1 MPSPSPSIS
10 TAAVLDHQVPT
21 VPPRQRPTPGA
32 VRPTATDPAVVKRAV
47 KAAALGNAMEWF
59 DFGVY
64 SYIAV
69 TLGKVFFPSGNP
81 TAQLLSTFG
90 AFAAAFLVRPI
101 GGMVFGPLGDRVG
114 RQKILALTMI
124 MMAAGTF
131 AIGLIPSYAAIGVGA
146 PLLLLAARLVQGF
159 STGGEYAGASTF
171 IAEYAPDKRRGF
183 LGSWLEFGTLAG
195 YIGGAGLVTLMTA
208 LLSDDAMLSWGWR
221 VPFLIA
227 GPMGIIGLYL
237 RMRLEETPAFAAE
250 AAKAE
255 ASAAERRAKVPLRE
269 MIVGQWKALLLCV
282 ALVLVFNV
290 TDYMLLS
297 YMPSYLTS
305 ELKYDETHGLLVVLG
320 VMALMM
326 IVQPFAGALTDRVGR
341 RPVIAAG
348 CAGFLLLSVPA
359 LLLIRD
365 GSLVAVALG
374 MGGAGAA
381 AGVLHRGHAGRAAGA
396 VPDAGAVRVAVD
408 RVQRVRV
415 PVRRDDAA
423 GGDGADRGDGEHDDA
438 RVLHDGRGRGR
449 RGRRVVHD
457 GVGGAATAG
466 VCAGG
471 VTRPHAQFPAPL
483 FTGVPVTPFARR
495 SPRPLWHRGAGDAP
509 CAQFPA
515 PLCLCLGH
523 PFHLRAGGRRSRSSP
538 RPLMWRGHRFHL
550 RAGGGHSRSSPRPC
564 GHLRAGGGSRAVPR
578 APVVTCGPVGGL
590 SRSSPRP

>member
-1 MPSPSPSIS
+1 MSAAPVAAHPSRTPPAPPSR
-10 TAAVLDHQVPT
+10 AAGAPT
-21 VPPRQRPTPGA
+21 V
-32 VRPTATDPAVVKRAV
+32 TDPALVRRAV

-90 AFAAAFLVRPI
+90 AFAAAFLVRPL

-114 RQKILALTMI
+114 RQKVLALTMI

-131 AIGLIPSYAAIGVGA
+131 AIGLIPSYATIGVWA
-146 PLLLLAARLVQGF
+146 PVLLLVARLVQGF

-208 LLSDDAMLSWGWR
+208 LLSDGDLTSWGWR
-221 VPFLIA
+221 IPFLIA

-250 AAKAE
+250 LDKAE
-255 ASAAERRAKVPLRE
+255 ATRPKVPLRD
-269 MIVGQWKALLLCV
+269 MITGQWRALLLCV
-282 ALVLVFNV
+282 GLVLVFNV

-305 ELKYDETHGLLVVLG
+305 ELKYDETHGLLVVLA

-359 LLLIRD
+359 LLLIRE
-365 GSLVAVALG
+365 GSLLAVGLGMAALGLLLVCFTASMPSALPALFPTRVRYGSLSIGFNVSVSLFGGTTPLVVTALIGATGDLMMPAYYMMAAAVVGGVAVWF
-374 MGGAGAA
+374 MSES
-381 AGVLHRGHAGRAAGA
+381 AGRPLPGSA
-396 VPDAGAVRVAVD
+396 PAVD
-408 RVQRVRV
+408 
-415 PVRRDDAA
+415 
-423 GGDGADRGDGEHDDA
+423 
-438 RVLHDGRGRGR
+438 GR
-449 RGRRVVHD
+449 
-457 GVGGAATAG
+457 
-466 VCAGG
+466 
-471 VTRPHAQFPAPL
+471 
-483 FTGVPVTPFARR
+483 
-495 SPRPLWHRGAGDAP
+495 
-509 CAQFPA
+509 
-515 PLCLCLGH
+515 
-523 PFHLRAGGRRSRSSP
+523 
-538 RPLMWRGHRFHL
+538 
-550 RAGGGHSRSSPRPC
+550 
-564 GHLRAGGGSRAVPR
+564 
-578 APVVTCGPVGGL
+578 
-590 SRSSPRP
+590 

>member
-1 MPSPSPSIS
+1 MSAAPIVAHPSRTTPAPSAPHPSRADG
-10 TAAVLDHQVPT
+10 T
-21 VPPRQRPTPGA
+21 
-32 VRPTATDPAVVKRAV
+32 PTATDPALVRRAV

-81 TAQLLSTFG
+81 TAQLLSAFG
-90 AFAAAFLVRPI
+90 AFAAAFLVRPL

-114 RQKILALTMI
+114 RQKVLALTMI

-131 AIGLIPSYAAIGVGA
+131 AIGLIPSYATIGVWA
-146 PLLLLAARLVQGF
+146 PVLLLVARLVQGF

-208 LLSDDAMLSWGWR
+208 LLSDGDLTSWGWR
-221 VPFLIA
+221 IPFLIA

-250 AAKAE
+250 VEKSEAA
-255 ASAAERRAKVPLRE
+255 RVKVPLRE
-269 MIVGQWKALLLCV
+269 MVTGQWKALLLCV
-282 ALVLVFNV
+282 GLVLVFNV

-305 ELKYDETHGLLVVLG
+305 ELKYDETHGLLVVLA

-326 IVQPFAGALTDRVGR
+326 VVQPFAGALTDRVGR

-365 GSLVAVALG
+365 GSLWAVGLGMAALGLLLVCFTASMPSALPALFPTRVRYGSLSIGFNVSVSLFGGTTPLVVTALIGATGDMMMPAYYMMAAAVVGGVAVWF
-374 MGGAGAA
+374 MSESAGQPLPGSA
-381 AGVLHRGHAGRAAGA
+381 
-396 VPDAGAVRVAVD
+396 PAVD
-408 RVQRVRV
+408 ARE
-415 PVRRDDAA
+415 
-423 GGDGADRGDGEHDDA
+423 GA
-438 RVLHDGRGRGR
+438 
-449 RGRRVVHD
+449 
-457 GVGGAATAG
+457 
-466 VCAGG
+466 
-471 VTRPHAQFPAPL
+471 
-483 FTGVPVTPFARR
+483 
-495 SPRPLWHRGAGDAP
+495 
-509 CAQFPA
+509 
-515 PLCLCLGH
+515 
-523 PFHLRAGGRRSRSSP
+523 
-538 RPLMWRGHRFHL
+538 
-550 RAGGGHSRSSPRPC
+550 
-564 GHLRAGGGSRAVPR
+564 
-578 APVVTCGPVGGL
+578 
-590 SRSSPRP
+590 

>member
-1 MPSPSPSIS
+1 MSAAHVATHPSRTPSAPPSR
-10 TAAVLDHQVPT
+10 AADAPT
-21 VPPRQRPTPGA
+21 V
-32 VRPTATDPAVVKRAV
+32 TDPALVRRAV

-90 AFAAAFLVRPI
+90 AFAAAFLVRPL

-114 RQKILALTMI
+114 RQKVLALTMI

-131 AIGLIPSYAAIGVGA
+131 AIGLIPSYATIGVWA
-146 PLLLLAARLVQGF
+146 PVLLLLARLVQGF

-208 LLSDDAMLSWGWR
+208 LLSDGDLTSWGWR
-221 VPFLIA
+221 IPFLIA

-250 AAKAE
+250 LDKAE
-255 ASAAERRAKVPLRE
+255 ATRPKVPLRD
-269 MIVGQWKALLLCV
+269 MITGQWRALLLCV
-282 ALVLVFNV
+282 GLVLVFNV

-305 ELKYDETHGLLVVLG
+305 ELKYDETHGLLVVLA

-326 IVQPFAGALTDRVGR
+326 VVQPFAGALTDRVGR

-359 LLLIRD
+359 LLLIRE
-365 GSLVAVALG
+365 GSLLAVGLGMAALGLLLVCFTASMPSALPALFPTRVRYGSLSIGFNVSVSLFGGTTPLVVTALIGATGDMMMPAYYMMAAAVIGGVAVWF
-374 MGGAGAA
+374 MSES
-381 AGVLHRGHAGRAAGA
+381 AGRPLPGSAPAA
-396 VPDAGAVRVAVD
+396 
-408 RVQRVRV
+408 
-415 PVRRDDAA
+415 
-423 GGDGADRGDGEHDDA
+423 
-438 RVLHDGRGRGR
+438 DGR
-449 RGRRVVHD
+449 
-457 GVGGAATAG
+457 
-466 VCAGG
+466 
-471 VTRPHAQFPAPL
+471 
-483 FTGVPVTPFARR
+483 
-495 SPRPLWHRGAGDAP
+495 
-509 CAQFPA
+509 
-515 PLCLCLGH
+515 
-523 PFHLRAGGRRSRSSP
+523 
-538 RPLMWRGHRFHL
+538 
-550 RAGGGHSRSSPRPC
+550 
-564 GHLRAGGGSRAVPR
+564 
-578 APVVTCGPVGGL
+578 
-590 SRSSPRP
+590 